1 MPVENTEL
9 REGKGGNEE
18 TAAENTVEGAIP
30 EEFRATWD
38 DFKRKYDKR
47 PTELHALDVL
57 IGDAIIPHNIWA
69 RFHSRDVIHLRDIR
83 RAWFLQDLFRFGSE
97 ENPIDAS
104 APANTT
110 QPAEGEYSPFPDRIR
125 INGGPL
131 LKLLEKVLEVELH
144 QENSPL
150 VLLRPFKLL
159 VQYDQEIR
167 SVHAQLSKKYD
178 PAVIQEDATESSSE
192 ERPIT
197 TQVSDQTGISLSDDE
212 VKLLEEFGSEQ
223 AYRELCCLI
232 QFMNKDLGPVAALRS
247 GFVDKVY
254 YSDLWHIFKPGE
266 VVITRQE
273 PLHAYRVL
281 YVSGGRPYLSP
292 PRTEENENEEI
303 GYQVPAKASDFVV
316 LCYQVHY
323 DGEKFGPVTQSFTV
337 TSYSGRR
344 SVRDL
349 PVYPLRLAE
358 DPNIKEKLLSNG
370 KKYLRVSKG
379 THIQYRGPNLHE
391 GEEID
396 SQVVVDFKTAI
407 WDSRDKDQSWN
418 YKAEF
423 GVSPPNSADK
433 AEVIMVSAGGCQ
445 SQDCCEN
452 DRIFNDLDIDHR
464 MMEDF
469 MAKNALLTTDSR
481 NLDGDPENVP
491 EEDIIILPSK
501 IFAFVLK
508 DRNWGKHFQHRNGKK
523 LVLKIY
529 SCDRYQSRRFWRC
542 FRPTERSWVELIG
555 LATKSQEDGLFLG
568 SSPFPTPQ

>member
-1 MPVENTEL
+1 MYIYYWFSGQVPFYIHQLHEKYGPV
-9 REGKGGNEE
+9 
-18 TAAENTVEGAIP
+18 VIP
-30 EEFRATWD
+30 
-38 DFKRKYDKR
+38 
-47 PTELHALDVL
+47 
-57 IGDAIIPHNIWA
+57 
-69 RFHSRDVIHLRDIR
+69 
-83 RAWFLQDLFRFGSE
+83 
-97 ENPIDAS
+97 
-104 APANTT
+104 
-110 QPAEGEYSPFPDRIR
+110 
-125 INGGPL
+125 
-131 LKLLEKVLEVELH
+131 
-144 QENSPL
+144 
-150 VLLRPFKLL
+150 
-159 VQYDQEIR
+159 
-167 SVHAQLSKKYD
+167 
-178 PAVIQEDATESSSE
+178 EDATESSSE
-192 ERPIT
+192 EKPIT
-197 TQVSDQTGISLSDDE
+197 TQISDQAGISLSDDE

-254 YSDLWHIFKPGE
+254 YSDLWLIFKPGE

-358 DPNIKEKLLSNG
+358 DPNIKEKLLSDG

-433 AEVIMVSAGGCQ
+433 DTASCSERAGVRSEWMGRKPI
-445 SQDCCEN
+445 SP
-452 DRIFNDLDIDHR
+452 L
-464 MMEDF
+464 
-469 MAKNALLTTDSR
+469 
-481 NLDGDPENVP
+481 
-491 EEDIIILPSK
+491 
-501 IFAFVLK
+501 
-508 DRNWGKHFQHRNGKK
+508 
-523 LVLKIY
+523 
-529 SCDRYQSRRFWRC
+529 
-542 FRPTERSWVELIG
+542 RP
-555 LATKSQEDGLFLG
+555 LAPRK
-568 SSPFPTPQ
+568 